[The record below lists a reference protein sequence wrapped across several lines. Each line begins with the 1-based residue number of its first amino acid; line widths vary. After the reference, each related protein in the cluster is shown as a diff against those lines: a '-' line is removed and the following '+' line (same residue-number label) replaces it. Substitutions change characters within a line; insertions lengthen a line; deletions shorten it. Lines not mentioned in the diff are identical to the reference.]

1 MGEKAP
7 IVMFK
12 WNRATAKQGKAAAG
26 RVAKSKKNTAYEKTE
41 LQPDLLSNVLP
52 ICVSIKP
59 KREPTEQTVADV
71 EAT

>member
-7 IVMFK
+7 MVMLK

-26 RVAKSKKNTAYEKTE
+26 RVAKGKKNTAYEKIE
-41 LQPDLLSNVLP
+41 LQPDLLSTVLP
-52 ICVSIKP
+52 ICVSNKP
-59 KREPTEQTVADV
+59 ECEPTEQTVADV